1 MKFDHFKDVTP
12 KKKMKSVNE
21 SADPTV
27 DDIKKFFDINGDIS
41 ITPEGIDVD
50 GDVYSL
56 EKKKLPN
63 GVVPFK
69 FNVVRGTFDMQDYYD
84 LKSLE
89 NFPNKAR
96 TINISFNKG
105 LADLTGGENITCE
118 KFEAESAA
126 LQSLQGCPTAV
137 HYDFTGCEKLTSS
150 DGIPTTAIQSI
161 QLKDCPNVT
170 SVGNLIDS
178 MPRDFTDKSLLSWN
192 PNLPLVGIVLYMGAP
207 NRLKFSLGLNGG
219 GSRQQMAA
227 LEKVLTEYRGRGLSV
242 AMELI
247 RALRDAGF
255 SGNAKFR

>member
-27 DDIKKFFDINGDIS
+27 DDIKKLFDINGDIS
-41 ITPEGIDVD
+41 ITPEGINVD
-50 GDVYSL
+50 GDVVAYP
-56 EKKKLPN
+56 KKKLPN

-69 FNVVRGTFDMQDYYD
+69 FNVVRGTFDVSDYAT

-89 NFPNKAR
+89 NFPNKAKKILL
-96 TINISFNKG
+96 TYVDG
-105 LADLTGGENITCE
+105 LVDLTGGENVTCE
-118 KFEAESAA
+118 EFQVEGPG

-137 HYDFTGCEKLTSS
+137 HYEFRECKNLTSL

-161 QLKDCPNVT
+161 NVIGCPNVT

-178 MPRDFTDKSLLSWN
+178 MPRDFSKKSLFSWS
-192 PNLPLVGIVLYMGAP
+192 PNLPLVGIVLYMDAP

-227 LEKVLTEYRGRGLSV
+227 LEKILIEYRGRGLSV